1 VLDERRLKERGMNS
15 LDASHA
21 TEAKGERPAPGYD
34 ELFQRSLAG
43 IYRTTLSGVFIE
55 VNPEFARIFGLD
67 GPEEVYRWQAQDFY
81 ADENIRR
88 AFLEELLRDGFVANR
103 RSTARKINGEPIRIL
118 ENAIVV
124 RDASGLPQYIE
135 GQILDI
141 TSLEKAEEENRRFAH
156 ALEVVHDAIMITSPN
171 GEILYANRAA
181 QDIYGYDREAL
192 HNKNIKDLLPQAVR
206 PVFDDYLARAAENG
220 RWVGEMKLPR
230 FNGKKI
236 FVQWAISSVDG
247 SDEESRFLV
256 ISSYDMSE
264 RRALEENLRRAQ
276 KLETV
281 GLLASG
287 LAHNIN
293 SPLSAITVTAEMEL
307 AKNPEYRAFK
317 DIMQAA
323 DRIQE
328 IVFNLMMKSRQ
339 EQSAEIVDLDLNQ
352 LIRTELKFLEA
363 NLFFKHQVEL
373 EVNLEPEL
381 PRIQGLYSDFSQSF
395 YNIVQNALDAMQDV
409 EERKLSVK
417 TVAQTDRKAIILSV
431 RDTGCGIA
439 QENLNRIFEPF
450 FTTKAERN
458 HTRPANQ
465 LPSGTGLGLSTLQN
479 LAAKYDVDIEVKSRL
494 GEGTEFILTIP
505 LQPGKKRRKKKK
517 NGRLL

>member
-1 VLDERRLKERGMNS
+1 MNS

-21 TEAKGERPAPGYD
+21 TEVKGESSAPGYN

-43 IYRTTLSGVFIE
+43 IYRTTLSGAFIE
-55 VNPEFARIFGLD
+55 VNPEFARIFGFNK
-67 GPEEVYRWQAQDFY
+67 PEEVYHWQAQDFY
-81 ADENIRR
+81 ADENLRR

-103 RSTARKINGEPIRIL
+103 RSTAHRKNGEPIRIL

-156 ALEVVHDAIMITSPN
+156 ALEVVHDAIMITSQT
-171 GEILYANRAA
+171 GEILYSNRAV
-181 QDIYGYDREAL
+181 QDIYGYRREEL
-192 HNKNIKDLLPQAVR
+192 MNKNIKDLLPNAIR
-206 PVFDDYLARAAENG
+206 PVFDEYLAKAAENG
-220 RWVGEMKLPR
+220 KWMGEMKLPR
-230 FNGKKI
+230 HNGKKI
-236 FVQWAISSVDG
+236 FVQLVISSVDG
-247 SDEESRFLV
+247 SEEGSKFLV

-293 SPLSAITVTAEMEL
+293 SPLSAITVTAEIEL

-339 EQSAEIVDLDLNQ
+339 EQSAEIVALDLNE

-373 EVNLEPEL
+373 EIDLEPDL
-381 PRIQGLYSDFSQSF
+381 PKIQGLYSDFSQSF

-409 EERKLSVK
+409 EVRKMRVK
-417 TVAQTDRKAIILSV
+417 TSSQPNRKAVTLSV

-439 QENLNRIFEPF
+439 QENLKRIFEPF

-458 HTRPANQ
+458 HRSPANQ

-479 LAAKYDVDIEVKSRL
+479 LAEKYDVDIEVKSHL
-494 GEGTEFILTIP
+494 GKGTEFILTIP
-505 LQPGKKRRKKKK
+505 LQPQKKKRRKIKSR
-517 NGRLL
+517 RLL

>member
-1 VLDERRLKERGMNS
+1 M
-15 LDASHA
+15 DASQA
-21 TEAKGERPAPGYD
+21 TEVKSERLATGYV
-34 ELFQRSLAG
+34 ELFQRCLAG

-55 VNPEFARIFGLD
+55 VNPEFARIFGFD
-67 GPEEVYRWQAQDFY
+67 KPEDVYRRQAQDFY
-81 ADENIRR
+81 ADENVRR
-88 AFLEELLRDGFVANR
+88 AFLEELLRDGYVANR
-103 RSTARKINGEPIRIL
+103 RSTARRKSGEPLRIL

-124 RDASGLPQYIE
+124 RDASGLPLYIE

-141 TSLEKAEEENRRFAH
+141 TDLEKAEAENRRFAH
-156 ALEVVHDAIMITSPN
+156 ALEVVHDAIMITSPT
-171 GEILYANRAA
+171 GEILYSNRAV
-181 QDIYGYDREAL
+181 QDIYGYNREEL
-192 HNKNIKDLLPQAVR
+192 INKNIKDLLPKAVR
-206 PVFDDYLARAAENG
+206 PIFDEYLARAVENG
-220 RWVGEMKLPR
+220 KWVGEMKLR
-230 FNGKKI
+230 RLNGKKI
-236 FVQWAISSVDG
+236 FVQLAISSVDG
-247 SDEESRFLV
+247 SDDDSRFLV

-293 SPLSAITVTAEMEL
+293 SPLAAITVTAEMEL

-339 EQSAEIVDLDLNQ
+339 EQSAEILDLDLNQ

-373 EVNLEPEL
+373 EIQLEPDL
-381 PRIQGLYSDFSQSF
+381 PKIQGLYSDFSQSF

-409 EERKLSVK
+409 EVRKLWVKSVSLEN
-417 TVAQTDRKAIILSV
+417 RKAIALSV

-439 QENLNRIFEPF
+439 QENLKRIFKPF

-458 HTRPANQ
+458 QRGPANQ
-465 LPSGTGLGLSTLQN
+465 QPSGTGLGLSTLQN

-505 LQPGKKRRKKKK
+505 LQPQKKRRKKTKS
-517 NGRLL
+517 GRLP

>member
-1 VLDERRLKERGMNS
+1 M
-15 LDASHA
+15 DASQA
-21 TEAKGERPAPGYD
+21 TEVKGERLAPGYD
-34 ELFQRSLAG
+34 LLFQRSLAG
-43 IYRTTLSGVFIE
+43 IYRTTLSGMFIE
-55 VNPEFARIFGLD
+55 VNPEFARIFGFD
-67 GPEEVYRWQAQDFY
+67 DPEEIYRRQAQDFY
-81 ADENIRR
+81 ADENARR
-88 AFLEELLRDGFVANR
+88 NFLDELLRDGFVANR
-103 RSTARKINGEPIRIL
+103 RSTARRKNGEPIRIL

-124 RDASGLPQYIE
+124 RDASGSPLYVE

-141 TSLEKAEEENRRFAH
+141 TSLEKAEEANRRFAH
-156 ALEVVHDAIMITSPN
+156 ALEVVHDAIMITTKT
-171 GEILYANRAA
+171 GEILYANRAV
-181 QDIYGYDREAL
+181 QDIYGYNSEEL
-192 HNKNIKDLLPQAVR
+192 LNKNIKDLLPQAVR
-206 PVFDDYLARAAENG
+206 SVFDEYLARAAENG
-220 RWVGEMKLPR
+220 KWAGEMKLPR
-230 FNGKKI
+230 QNGKKI
-236 FVQWAISSVDG
+236 FVQLVISSVDG
-247 SDEESRFLV
+247 SEEGSQFLV

-307 AKNPEYRAFK
+307 AKNPESRAFK

-339 EQSAEIVDLDLNQ
+339 EQSAEIVALDLNQ

-373 EVNLEPEL
+373 DVDLEPDL
-381 PRIQGLYSDFSQSF
+381 PKIQGLYSDFSQSF

-409 EERKLSVK
+409 EERRLYVRTTSK
-417 TVAQTDRKAIILSV
+417 TDREAITLSI

-439 QENLNRIFEPF
+439 QGNIKRIFEPF

-458 HTRPANQ
+458 HRGPSHQ

-479 LAAKYDVDIEVKSRL
+479 LAEKYDVDIEVKSRV

-505 LQPGKKRRKKKK
+505 LQPQRKKRRRTKSR
-517 NGRLL
+517 RLA